1 MDQHRLLTFAKHGAR
16 FCLRSLWF
24 VLWCIL
30 RTYLQSV
37 ALLALAFYMWASFG
51 RPDNPHPHYLNWSEY
66 KGAIYEASNHVMSQ
80 VYAGGCEQ

>member
-1 MDQHRLLTFAKHGAR
+1 MDQHWLFTFAKLAAR

-37 ALLALAFYMWASFG
+37 AVLAFVFYIWASFG

-66 KGAIYEASNHVMSQ
+66 KAVFYDASNRVMSK
-80 VYAGGCEQ
+80 VYAGGCER

>member
-1 MDQHRLLTFAKHGAR
+1 MDRDWLLNFAKQAAR
-16 FCLRSLWF
+16 FCLW
-24 VLWCIL
+24 VLWSIARSCA
-30 RTYLQSV
+30 QSV

-80 VYAGGCEQ
+80 VYAGGCGQ